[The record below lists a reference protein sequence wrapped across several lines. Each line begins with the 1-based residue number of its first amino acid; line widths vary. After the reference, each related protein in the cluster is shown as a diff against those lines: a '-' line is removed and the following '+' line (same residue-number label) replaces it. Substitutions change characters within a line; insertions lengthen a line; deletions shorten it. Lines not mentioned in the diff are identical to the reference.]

1 MTIQKTGYMATE
13 ISGQKLI
20 RLSIIIHLLL
30 WTTLTV
36 WVCKEILLP
45 AVSTGPKYGISLT
58 PIEPGSSKRKLTIN
72 DFSSHF
78 NFVKRAWLG
87 QTTTQ
92 SGFSIYSLEN
102 HLKVTSEWAGLKL
115 NHAEPFAY
123 SPTMLWVLAPLIYFP
138 PIIAFCIF
146 NIAGL
151 FSIWWT
157 THPARCRLGSGLLA
171 FFSPLALSCIVLGQT
186 ALLTGAG
193 LLFIAEKTREGNR
206 SDSWCNPILVGIV
219 LWALTAKPPLAVTAG
234 AMLVG
239 LRCWRPLLVAVMLS
253 FFSTLAI
260 TPILGPNWI
269 HDYVHIIGSFNQINA
284 GPAFAWSHVPSTMA
298 NLRGILTVHCGVADD
313 VASSI
318 SSIVWFIALL
328 CIAAAGSRPRFTNG
342 VIWSVGVLSYLLLC
356 PHVSGTEEL
365 QLVLLIPLLVKPG
378 NKLVWQEA
386 VLLVLIPLLPFASPA
401 YGLIAVSQLVL
412 FTVKIFL
419 IIFIAGSMR
428 RATLSTIPVG

>member
-1 MTIQKTGYMATE
+1 MAPV

-20 RLSIIIHLLL
+20 RLSLIIHLLL
-30 WTTLTV
+30 WITLTV
-36 WVCKEILLP
+36 WVCKELLLP
-45 AVSTGPKYGISLT
+45 AVRTGPTYGISLT
-58 PIEPGSSKRKLTIN
+58 RIEPEAAKWKLTIN
-72 DFSSHF
+72 DFSFLFS
-78 NFVKRAWLG
+78 FVKSAWLG
-87 QTTTQ
+87 QTTAQ
-92 SGFSIYSLEN
+92 SGSSIYSLEN
-102 HLKVTSEWAGLKL
+102 HLKVASEWSGLKL
-115 NHAEPFAY
+115 NHTEPFAY

-138 PIIAFCIF
+138 HIIAFCIF

-193 LLFIAEKTREGNR
+193 LLFIAEKTREENR
-206 SDSWCNPILVGIV
+206 TDSWRISILAGIV

-234 AMLVG
+234 AVLVG
-239 LRCWRPLLVAVMLS
+239 LRRWRPLLVAVMLS
-253 FFSTLAI
+253 FFATLAI
-260 TPILGPNWI
+260 TPLLGTNWI
-269 HDYVHIIGSFNQINA
+269 YDYLQLIGSYDQINA
-284 GPAFAWSHVPSTMA
+284 NIAYSWSLVPSIMA

-313 VASSI
+313 VASRI
-318 SSIVWFIALL
+318 SSIAWFIALL
-328 CIAAAGSRPRFTNG
+328 SIAAAGSRPRFTSG
-342 VIWSVGVLSYLLLC
+342 VIWSVGVLSYLLFC

-365 QLVLLIPLLVKPG
+365 QLVLLIPLLVKPR
-378 NKLVWQEA
+378 NKLSWQEA

-428 RATLSTIPVG
+428 RATLSTVPVG